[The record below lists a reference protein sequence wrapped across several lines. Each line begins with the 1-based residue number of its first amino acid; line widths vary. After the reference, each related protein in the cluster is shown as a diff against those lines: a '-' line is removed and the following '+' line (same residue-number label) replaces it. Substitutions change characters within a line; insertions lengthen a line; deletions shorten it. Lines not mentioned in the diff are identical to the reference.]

1 MQPIRSMF
9 AGSVMDT
16 SMISGANASIMNAS
30 MMGSVTDEFHS
41 IGGPSRLPSR
51 EGVKSAQGNYQI
63 KIKLVMCIVYL

>member
-9 AGSVMDT
+9 GGSVMDT
-16 SMISGANASIMNAS
+16 SISGGLNVSIMNAS

-51 EGVKSAQGNYQI
+51 EGVKPAEGNFSTRSTI
-63 KIKLVMCIVYL
+63 IMLV